1 MRPNAL
7 SNHAVRTDTMI
18 RNIYDWKLIVLI
30 NSIDNVLIVKTYA
43 FSSIYMIA
51 TKTPEDLTRFYTI
64 TS

>member
-1 MRPNAL
+1 MLRPNAL

-30 NSIDNVLIVKTYA
+30 NSIDNVLIVKT

>member
-30 NSIDNVLIVKTYA
+30 NSIDNVLIVKT

>member
-30 NSIDNVLIVKTYA
+30 NSIDNVLIVKT

-51 TKTPEDLTRFYTI
+51 TKTPENLTRFYTI